1 MYSFSYSSFDVFHS
15 FTNLHRNY
23 EYQLHLCAIVSVV
36 VYRNYEYQLHLCA
49 IVSVVVYRNYEYQLH
64 LCAIVSFVVFT
75 RKFFRRTPE
84 TDQMPS
90 SLSPRPV
97 QHNPWKKRVLRP

>member
-1 MYSFSYSSFDVFHS
+1 MCSFSYSSFEVFHS

-49 IVSVVVYRNYEYQLH
+49 IVSVVV
-64 LCAIVSFVVFT
+64 FT
-75 RKFFRRTPE
+75 HKFFRRTSE

-90 SLSPRPV
+90 SLSPRAV
-97 QHNPWKKRVLRP
+97 QRNPWKKRVLRP